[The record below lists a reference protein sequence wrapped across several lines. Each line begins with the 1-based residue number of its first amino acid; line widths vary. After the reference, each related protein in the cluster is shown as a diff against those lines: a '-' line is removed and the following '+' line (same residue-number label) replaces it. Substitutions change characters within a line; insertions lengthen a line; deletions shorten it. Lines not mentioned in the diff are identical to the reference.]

1 MERIRVEDLLPGMLV
16 GRTVLHNDGRVLL
29 QKNTVLTLQYITS
42 LKKMGFGSVYVKNS
56 VTDIDIPEVISVQA
70 KAKVTKALNRTAKTL
85 QTKGSVDPH
94 LLDASV
100 SLIISDIL
108 ANPNVLMNIED
119 IRCYEDYLF
128 GHCIS
133 VCTLALMTAINMGYR
148 DAFLKD
154 LGIGALLHDIGMTL
168 IDPAIINKTGAL
180 SDAEMNTVKQHTNLG
195 YNVLKSLGEVDATCA
210 NVAFQHHER
219 WSGGGYP
226 RSLSGHTIMEYA
238 RITAI
243 ADVFDAMIS
252 DRPYRP
258 GRSLSDVMTIL
269 DGLSGDY
276 FDPEILNIFRTNIAP
291 YPTGTLVKLNTD
303 EIAMVLMS
311 DRDNPFFPQIKII
324 IDKVGKVK
332 PVFEQVDLSTNNNYK
347 IIRQLDEKES
357 KAILP
362 KLRLD
367 GSKGK

>member
-1 MERIRVEDLLPGMLV
+1 MERVRIDDLLPGMLI

-29 QKNTVLTLQYITS
+29 QKNTVLTLPYITS

-56 VTDIDIPEVISVQA
+56 VTDIDIPEIISVEA

-94 LLDASV
+94 LLDSGV

-108 ANPNVLMNIED
+108 ANQNVLINIED

-128 GHCIS
+128 GHSIS

-148 DAFLKD
+148 EAFLKD

-168 IDPAIINKTGAL
+168 VDPAIVNNTGAL
-180 SDAEMNTVKQHTNLG
+180 SEVEINMVRQHTNFG
-195 YNVLKSLGEVDATCA
+195 YNVLKSLGEVDSTCA

-219 WSGGGYP
+219 WNGSGYP
-226 RSLSGHTIMEYA
+226 RSLTGHTIMEYA

-258 GRSLSDVMTIL
+258 GHSLSDVMTIL

-276 FDPEILNIFRTNIAP
+276 FDPEILDIFRTNIAP

-303 EIAMVLMS
+303 EIAMVLTS
-311 DRDNPFFPQIKII
+311 NKDAPFFPEIKII
-324 IDKVGKVK
+324 IDKDGKVR
-332 PVFEQVDLSTNNNYK
+332 PIFEQVDLASNTNYR
-347 IIRQLDEKES
+347 IARQLDEKES
-357 KAILP
+357 KDILP
-362 KLRLD
+362 KLRLN
-367 GSKGK
+367 STK